1 MSPTAVRQPFDMA
14 QADVVSSS
22 SPQSTGIPAHVLVI
36 IPCLNE
42 ERYIESIVKKILAE
56 QRRIN
61 LKLVVADGGST
72 DGTKAIVSRIM
83 ATSDRVSM
91 MENPERIQAAAI
103 NRAVRS
109 YGEDARFLIR
119 VDAHAHYPARF
130 CETLLKTRARTNA
143 DSVVVSMRAEGS
155 ACFQRAAAAAQNSI
169 LGNGGS
175 SHRNES
181 AGEWVEHGH
190 HALMTVEAFNAVGGY
205 DETFPHNEDAELDAR
220 LIKRGFHIFLTGDTY
235 VTYFP
240 RASIAGLFRQ
250 YFNFGH
256 GRARNFVKHRKGT
269 KSRHLVLTAIAPAI
283 CLAALAPIAPILAVP
298 AALWALLCL
307 GYGLFLGVRSH
318 DLCAAS
324 SGVAAIAMQAGWSF
338 GFFAGL
344 WRAFTGLEFP
354 GRKRL
359 PR

>member
-1 MSPTAVRQPFDMA
+1 MA
-14 QADVVSSS
+14 HVDAVSSS
-22 SPQSTGIPAHVLVI
+22 SPQSAGIPPHVLVI

-42 ERYIESIVKKILAE
+42 ERYIESIVKKILVE
-56 QRRIN
+56 QQRVN
-61 LKLVVADGGST
+61 LKLVVADGGSR

-83 ATSDRVSM
+83 ATNDRVSM

-175 SHRNES
+175 SHRNET
-181 AGEWVEHGH
+181 AG
-190 HALMTVEAFNAVGGY
+190 EAFNAVGGY

-240 RASIAGLFRQ
+240 RVSIAGLFRQ

-283 CLAALAPIAPILAVP
+283 CLAAFAPIAPILAVP

>member
-1 MSPTAVRQPFDMA
+1 MTQTAA
-14 QADVVSSS
+14 VSSS
-22 SPQSTGIPAHVLVI
+22 SRHSTGIGAPVLVI

-42 ERYIESIVKKILAE
+42 DRHIENVVEKILAE
-56 QRRIN
+56 QTRVD

-83 ATSDRVSM
+83 ETSDRVSM
-91 MENPERIQAAAI
+91 MENPRRIQAAGI
-103 NRAVRS
+103 NRAVRN
-109 YGEDARFLIR
+109 YGRDARFLIR
-119 VDAHAHYPARF
+119 IDAHARYPARY
-130 CETLLKTRARTNA
+130 CESLIKTQARTNA
-143 DSVVVSMRAEGS
+143 DSVVVSMRTDGS
-155 ACFQRAAAAAQNSI
+155 TCFQRAAATAQNSI

-220 LIKRGFHIFLTGDTY
+220 FIKHGFRIFLTGDTY

-240 RASIAGLFRQ
+240 RASAVGLFRQ
-250 YFNFGH
+250 YFNFGR

-269 KSRHLVLTAIAPAI
+269 KPRHLVLTVVAPAI
-283 CLAALAPIAPILAVP
+283 CLAALTPFAPICGLP
-298 AALWALLCL
+298 AAAWAALCL
-307 GYGLFLGVRSH
+307 GYGLLLGVRSH
-318 DLCAAS
+318 DLCAAG
-324 SGVAAIAMQAGWSF
+324 SGGAAIAMQAGWSF

-344 WRAFTGLEFP
+344 LTALQGL
-354 GRKRL
+354 GSQ
-359 PR
+359 